1 MPHPL
6 YRALDSED
14 SRCEV
19 GKQVSLLRVAVT
31 LNVQMLTHFVDTPLI
46 REKDILVPT
55 QVR

>member
-1 MPHPL
+1 MPHSL

-19 GKQVSLLRVAVT
+19 GKQVSLLRLAVT

-46 REKDILVPT
+46 REKDILAPT